1 MFVKKSILLFL
12 PLILLSCLVQETVI
26 LPDDISTTTN
36 NISDK
41 NKNIA
46 KDDTLEITLLEK
58 YKVKIL
64 TKVEASKLLKTEDSF
79 TKNLSQFDMESR
91 QKVKFANNKN
101 AYLEFLGNESLDWT
115 NNDVLLL
122 KQIFNSI
129 NLKLSSF
136 NLNLPSNINLI
147 KTTGKEEDNA
157 AYTRENSIIIPQNI
171 IDKELTKEV
180 NLENLMLHELFHVYS
195 RFDSHIREK
204 LYNVIGFY
212 QCSELNYPKELK
224 TLKITNP
231 DAYKYNYY
239 ITLEE
244 RGIKKQFMPMIFAK
258 EPYNL
263 NSSKTFFDY
272 LQFKLMEVKVTTT
285 TEPKYKDG
293 KLTFIDPNLLYFEKI
308 GNNTNYIIHPDEI
321 LADNFVF
328 LINGTNNLKSP
339 FVVDKMEKLLS
350 KSKKLSDN

>member
-12 PLILLSCLVQETVI
+12 PLILLSCSVQETVI
-26 LPDDISTTTN
+26 FDDGIST
-36 NISDK
+36 ISNK
-41 NKNIA
+41 NKNIE

-64 TKVEASKLLKTEDSF
+64 TKVEASKILKTEDSF
-79 TKNLSQFDMESR
+79 TKSLSQFDMESR
-91 QKVKFANNKN
+91 QKVKFDNNKK
-101 AYLEFLGNESLDWT
+101 AYLEFLGNESLNWT
-115 NNDVLLL
+115 SNEVLLL

-129 NLKLSSF
+129 NLKLSRF
-136 NLNLPSNINLI
+136 NLNLPTNINLI

-157 AYTRENSIIIPQNI
+157 AYTRENSIILPQNI
-171 IDKELTKEV
+171 LDKELTKEV

-195 RFDSHIREK
+195 RFDSNIREK
-204 LYNVIGFY
+204 LYNAIGFY

-224 TLKITNP
+224 ALKITNP
-231 DAYKYNYY
+231 DGYKYNYY

-244 RGIKKQFMPMIFAK
+244 NGLKKQFMPMIFSK

-263 NSSKTFFDY
+263 NSSKTFFEY
-272 LQFKLMEVKVTTT
+272 LQFKLMEVNVSNN
-285 TEPKYKDG
+285 TEPKYKDH
-293 KLTFIDPNLLYFEKI
+293 KLTFIDPSLGYFEKI

-328 LINGTNNLKSP
+328 LINGTGNLKSP
-339 FVVDKMEKLLS
+339 FVVEKMVKLLH
-350 KSKKLSDN
+350 KSKKLIEK